1 MHKDSTATST
11 RELAQRRALRSP
23 AIASQRA
30 SLCLLILLLS
40 FSAVGC
46 FEYEEE
52 VWLDASGGG
61 RARITLRVNEALLSS
76 DEKKRQE
83 FSDEALRKD
92 FESLPE
98 VRVTGVTR
106 SSSGGKL
113 VVTIDLAMTS
123 IERQAASG
131 EGPLPYRQTLTS
143 EAGSRH
149 LRFERTVPARKQELG
164 SELDFTEIM
173 KLAFADSFYKLRV
186 HFPSAVLDTNGDLT
200 ADKTNTVEW
209 KVPLPEML
217 EADHAFRAVY
227 STPLPLWPRVAL
239 GVGILIAV
247 LGAISFWLTASTA
260 GVRIRSAFARSTSAL
275 RTRGPGFLGKPCPFC
290 GERIKSV
297 AIRCRYCQSQLP
309 SPQPS
314 EKPGTPAA
322 TITAESAAQAIPQAD
337 SLEPIS
343 PEQEGMVPA
352 PAEIRPGLAPSGR
365 VASEDL
371 DVPEGFPERRSSR
384 GIPLVVGAL
393 GLTLAVAGAFAL
405 WKPST
410 GPTPAAPTGSI
421 PPNATPSAQEQKP
434 ASMPETPSGPALSY
448 FVEDG
453 GSFAWRV
460 HFPETN
466 KDLLFTTTQGAPS
479 NVGWSQDRQQ
489 VTYTAGQV
497 LYEAD
502 WPRGPA
508 PTKLADLPPDYR
520 SGTWSRVWHDSASS
534 RWRAYSVA
542 PQGDPDNP
550 TNWDVRCW
558 ELLPDGTWNRVYQRL
573 HSENPGGEY
582 GGVPAPL
589 APHYSPDDRV
599 CLEDLRSA
607 TTLENRLY
615 REGKTLNDEGDSFF
629 ISLEIKGFP
638 SRLLRLRASHGDS
651 WHAMTPLSVVSTDD
665 GKETTMYAG
674 DPSSPF
680 GDQVHFEFAERWLF
694 VEPYAASPAG
704 AVFHIEDGK
713 KVFSLPEKAH
723 GAAWVQPTR

>member
-1 MHKDSTATST
+1 MHKNSTPTST
-11 RELAQRRALRSP
+11 PEMAQRRAVRSP
-23 AIASQRA
+23 ASASQRA
-30 SLCLLILLLS
+30 SLCLLVLLLS

-61 RARITLRVNEALLSS
+61 RARITLRVNEAMLSS
-76 DEKKRQE
+76 DETKGQE
-83 FSDEALRKD
+83 FSDEALRKQ

-123 IERQAASG
+123 IERQAVSEKG
-131 EGPLPYRQTLTS
+131 SLPYRQTLTS
-143 EAGSRH
+143 ESGSRR
-149 LRFERTVPARKQELG
+149 LRFERTVPARKRELG
-164 SELDFTEIM
+164 DYNEIM
-173 KLAFADSFYKLRV
+173 KLAFADSFYQLRV

-200 ADKTNTVEW
+200 GDKKHTVEW

-227 STPLPLWPRVAL
+227 SRPLPLWPRVAL
-239 GVGILIAV
+239 GAGILIAG
-247 LGAISFWLTASTA
+247 LGALSFLLTASTA

-275 RTRGPGFLGKPCPFC
+275 RTRGSGIRGKECPFC

-309 SPQPS
+309 SPEPS
-314 EKPGTPAA
+314 EKPDSPAETITPA
-322 TITAESAAQAIPQAD
+322 SAAQAIPQAN
-337 SLEPIS
+337 SSGPIS
-343 PEQEGMVPA
+343 SEQKVVVPH
-352 PAEIRPGLAPSGR
+352 PSEIRPGVAPSRG

-371 DVPEGFPERRSSR
+371 DAPEGFPERRSSR
-384 GIPLVVGAL
+384 GITLVLGAL

-405 WKPST
+405 WKPSN
-410 GPTPAAPTGSI
+410 GPTPSAAKGSI
-421 PPNATPSAQEQKP
+421 PSAAPPSAQEQKP
-434 ASMPETPSGPALSY
+434 ASLPEPASGPALSY

-453 GSFAWRV
+453 DSFAWKIY
-460 HFPETN
+460 FPEMN

-479 NVGWSQDRQQ
+479 NVGWSQDRQR
-489 VTYTAGQV
+489 VTYTTGQAI
-497 LYEAD
+497 YEAV
-502 WPRGPA
+502 WPRGPT
-508 PTKLADLPPDYR
+508 PTKLADLPPDYG
-520 SGTWSRVWHDSASS
+520 SGRWSRVWHDSARS

-550 TNWDVRCW
+550 TSWDVRCW
-558 ELLPDGTWNRVYQRL
+558 ELLPDGTWTRVYQSL

-582 GGVPAPL
+582 AGVPAPL
-589 APHYSPDDRV
+589 ASHYSSDDRV

-607 TTLENRLY
+607 TTLENHLY
-615 REGKTLNDEGDSFF
+615 REGKTLNEEGDSFF
-629 ISLEIKGFP
+629 ISLEIKGFR

-680 GDQVHFEFAERWLF
+680 GDQVYFEFAERWLF
-694 VEPYAASPAG
+694 VEPYTASSAA
-704 AVFHIEDGK
+704 AVFQIEDGK
-713 KVFSLPEKAH
+713 RVFSLPEKAH
-723 GAAWVQPTR
+723 GAAWVQPMR